1 MVQKVNIQ
9 GLYYIAHF
17 DNIPSILENGIL
29 SHHSI
34 ENNAIK
40 NRPIYNLEVVDR
52 RQGRIV
58 KDGLSLWNFANLYFQ
73 PRNAMLYSVIHKA
86 SINKIAILF
95 INKNI
100 LDRKDIF
107 VTTGNAAAQESQIIP
122 IGQVSSSFWSSLKKE
137 TNQEWWNNEDGS
149 KRKIM
154 AECLVPDLITPNYIE
169 AIYVAENSFQKNL
182 SQIIAD
188 AGINK
193 FKNSQITVDPKKF
206 FQPDLSHRLT
216 KKISIIRGDMFF
228 SNMQTL
234 TVSVNCVGVMGKG
247 LASTAKYRFPD
258 VYVKYQEVCKN
269 KKLQIGKPYLYKR
282 ELSIRDQL
290 GDETLLLE
298 PNLNGNSQT
307 WFLLFPTKNHWRN
320 NSNLEEIEKG
330 LQWLCDNYKSEGI
343 KSLAMPAL
351 GCGLGGLQW
360 RDVGPLMCRYFD
372 TLDVE
377 SVAIYL
383 PSEKQVEPEFLTSKF
398 LLDNIDF

>member
-1 MVQKVNIQ
+1 MVQKINIQ

-29 SHHSI
+29 SHQSR
-34 ENNAIK
+34 ENNPRE
-40 NRPIYNLEVVDR
+40 NRPIYNSEIVDR
-52 RQGRIV
+52 RQARIV

-73 PRNAMLYSVIHKA
+73 PRNAMLYSVIHQA
-86 SINKIAILF
+86 SINNIAILF
-95 INKNI
+95 VNKNI

-107 VTTGNAAAQESQIIP
+107 VTTGNAASQESEIIP
-122 IGQVSSSFWSSLKKE
+122 REQANSNYWSKLNKE
-137 TNQEWWNNEDGS
+137 INKEWWNNEDGS

-154 AECLVPDLITPNYIE
+154 AECLVPDKIPPNYIE
-169 AIYVAENSFQKNL
+169 TIYVAEYSFRKNL
-182 SQIIAD
+182 SKIIAD
-188 AGINK
+188 AGVKK
-193 FKNSQITVDPKKF
+193 FNSSQITVDPKKF
-206 FQPDLSHRLT
+206 FQPDLSRRLT
-216 KKISIIRGDMFF
+216 KKISLIRGDMFF

-269 KKLQIGKPYLYKR
+269 KKLQAGKPYLYKR

-298 PNLNGNSQT
+298 PSLNGNSQT

-320 NSNLEEIEKG
+320 NSDLAEIEKG
-330 LQWLCDNYKSEGI
+330 LQWLCNNYKSEGI

-351 GCGLGGLQW
+351 GCGLGGLPW
-360 RDVGPLMCRYFD
+360 REVGPLMCQYLE

-383 PSEKQVEPEFLTSKF
+383 PSEKQVEPEFLTSEF
-398 LLDNIDF
+398 LFR

>member
-1 MVQKVNIQ
+1 MVQKINIQ

-29 SHHSI
+29 SHQSR
-34 ENNAIK
+34 ENNPRE
-40 NRPIYNLEVVDR
+40 NRPIYNSEIVDR

-58 KDGLSLWNFANLYFQ
+58 RDGLSLWNCVNLYFQ
-73 PRNAMLYSVIHKA
+73 PRNTMLYSVIHKA
-86 SINKIAILF
+86 SINNLAILF
-95 INKNI
+95 VNKNI

-107 VTTGNAAAQESQIIP
+107 VTTGNAASLDSEIIP
-122 IGQVSSSFWSSLKKE
+122 IEKANSNYWSKLKKE
-137 TNQEWWNNEDGS
+137 INKEWWNSEDGS

-154 AECLVPDLITPNYIE
+154 AECLVPDKIPPNYIE
-169 AIYVAENSFQKNL
+169 TIYVAGDRSREQL
-182 SQIIAD
+182 STMLAA

-206 FQPDLSHRLT
+206 FQPDLSRRLT
-216 KKISIIRGDMFF
+216 EKISLIRGDMFF

-234 TVSVNCVGVMGKG
+234 TVTVNCVGVMGKG

-307 WFLLFPTKNHWRN
+307 WFLLFPTKNHWKN
-320 NSNLEEIEKG
+320 NSDLAEIEKG
-330 LQWLCDNYKSEGI
+330 LQWLCNNYKSEGI

-360 RDVGPLMCRYFD
+360 REVGPLMWEHPIF
-372 TLDVE
+372 VKI
-377 SVAIYL
+377 S
-383 PSEKQVEPEFLTSKF
+383 
-398 LLDNIDF
+398 NIRFFI